1 MNDSGKSGLQNKNER
16 SMAKIDFRYI
26 LTKKSDFCD
35 VLLYKSRVKCPLILP
50 PP

>member
-16 SMAKIDFRYI
+16 SMSKIDFRYI
-26 LTKKSDFCD
+26 LMKKSDFYD

>member
-1 MNDSGKSGLQNKNER
+1 
-16 SMAKIDFRYI
+16 MAKIDFRYI
-26 LTKKSDFCD
+26 LMKKSDFYD